1 MMMTSPELLD
11 STFYIAKGD
20 RPKGLMAKF
29 VDALPLSLTKNSDYE
44 EFIEAY
50 RISGYTTKI
59 QYVVKNLWEK
69 PANVDYY
76 HARHEAKGK
85 KVLSLDEYETALL
98 CKKELVTN
106 PCTKDYFVGKRKVYY
121 QVPIYFHTS
130 YTDVDGMALPEVPN
144 WSKCK
149 GMLDLLVIDHEEKT
163 IQIADLKTIARS
175 AFDFPSSFIKYGYYI
190 QAWFYWH
197 AVEELIAGRAVSP
210 AFSSTQL
217 EFLKE
222 YTVKPPIFIVVP
234 KVEGSAIVFSLSMQ
248 DMTKIWQGT
257 GTFEG
262 VKDLLS
268 RWQFHNEADQWEFP
282 REVYMNNGAIP
293 LKIE

>member
-11 STFYIAKGD
+11 STYYISKSK
-20 RPKGLMAKF
+20 RPGGLMAKF
-29 VDALPLSLTKNSDYE
+29 IDALPLKSRGVLTPEDCA
-44 EFIEAY
+44 EAY
-50 RISGYTTKI
+50 HTSGYTTKLHTVI
-59 QYVVKNLWEK
+59 KNLREK
-69 PANVDYY
+69 PVNWDYY
-76 HARHEAKGK
+76 IARHDAKGK
-85 KVLSLDEYETALL
+85 KVLSIEEYETALL

-121 QVPIYFHTS
+121 QIPIYFSVNGIEGLAGTS
-130 YTDVDGMALPEVPN
+130 ESWN
-144 WSKCK
+144 KCK

-190 QAWFYWH
+190 QAWFYYH
-197 AVEELIAGRAVSP
+197 AVKELIAGRAVSP

-217 EFLKE
+217 EFLSE

-234 KVEGSAIVFSLSMQ
+234 KTEGSAIIFSLTQS
-248 DMTKIWQGT
+248 DMIKIWQGT
-257 GTFEG
+257 SNFEG

-268 RWQFHNEADQWEFP
+268 RWQFHNMTSQWEFP
-282 REVYMNNGAIP
+282 REVYMNNGTIP

>member
-29 VDALPLSLTKNSDYE
+29 IDALPVKTRGALT
-44 EFIEAY
+44 IEDCTDAY
-50 RISGYTTKI
+50 QKSGYTTKI
-59 QYVVKNLWEK
+59 QYIFKNLTDK
-69 PANVDYY
+69 PVNWDYY
-76 HARHEAKGK
+76 IARHDAKGK

-98 CKKELVTN
+98 CKKELITN

-121 QVPIYFHTS
+121 QIPIYFHTS
-130 YTDVDGMALPEVPN
+130 YTDVDGMALPEVPS

-190 QAWFYWH
+190 QAWFYYH
-197 AVEELIAGRAVSP
+197 AVKELIAGRAVSP

-217 EFLKE
+217 EFLAE
-222 YTVKPPIFIVVP
+222 YTVKPPLFIVVP
-234 KVEGSAIVFSLSMQ
+234 KVEGSAIVFSLS
-248 DMTKIWQGT
+248 QGDIEKVWT
-257 GTFEG
+257 GTPNFEG

-268 RWQFHNEADQWEFP
+268 RWQFHNLTDQWEFP
-282 REVYMNNGAIP
+282 REVYMNNGTIP
-293 LKIE
+293 LKID

>member
-11 STFYIAKGD
+11 STFYIAKGE

-29 VDALPLSLTKNSDYE
+29 IDTLPFGLKKDSDYE
-44 EFIEAY
+44 AYSEAY
-50 RISGYTTKI
+50 RASGYTTKV
-59 QYVVKNLWEK
+59 QYVVKNMWEK
-69 PANVDYY
+69 PVNVDYY
-76 HARHEAKGK
+76 NARYQAKGK

-121 QVPIYFHTS
+121 QVPIYFTVDVACGFHTE
-130 YTDVDGMALPEVPN
+130 YTESWN
-144 WSKCK
+144 KCK

-190 QAWFYWH
+190 QAWFYYH
-197 AVEELIAGRAVSP
+197 AVKELIAGRAVSP

-217 EFLKE
+217 EFLE
-222 YTVKPPIFIVVP
+222 GYTVKPPLFIVVP
-234 KVEGSAIVFSLSMQ
+234 KVEGSAVVFSMSDA
-248 DMTKIWQGT
+248 DMEKVWT
-257 GTFEG
+257 GTPNFEG

-268 RWQFHNEADQWEFP
+268 RWQFHNMTDQWEFP
-282 REVYMNNGAIP
+282 REVYMNNGTIP
-293 LKIE
+293 LKID

>member
-11 STFYIAKGD
+11 STFYISKGE

-29 VDALPLSLTKNSDYE
+29 IDALPSNLTRSTH
-44 EFIEAY
+44 EAAY
-50 RISGYTTKI
+50 TDAYLKSGYSTKI
-59 QYVVKNLWEK
+59 QYIIKNLWEK
-69 PANVDYY
+69 PINADYY
-76 HARHEAKGK
+76 YAKHEAKGK

-130 YTDVDGMALPEVPN
+130 YTDVDGMALPEVPS

-190 QAWFYWH
+190 QAWFYYF
-197 AVEELIAGRAVSP
+197 AVKELIAGRAVSP

-217 EFLKE
+217 EFLAE
-222 YTVKPPIFIVVP
+222 YTVKPPLFIVVP
-234 KVEGSAIVFSLSMQ
+234 KVEGSAVVFSMSDA
-248 DMTKIWQGT
+248 DMEK
-257 GTFEG
+257 
-262 VKDLLS
+262 V
-268 RWQFHNEADQWEFP
+268 
-282 REVYMNNGAIP
+282 
-293 LKIE
+293 

>member
-29 VDALPLSLTKNSDYE
+29 IDTLPFGLKKDSEYE
-44 EFIEAY
+44 YYTEAY
-50 RISGYTTKI
+50 RESGYTTKI
-59 QYVVKNLWEK
+59 QYVVKNMWEK

-76 HARHEAKGK
+76 NARYQAKGK

-121 QVPIYFHTS
+121 QIPIYFS
-130 YTDVDGMALPEVPN
+130 VSGLDLAAPLDGDFN
-144 WSKCK
+144 RCK

-190 QAWFYWH
+190 QAWFYYH
-197 AVEELIAGRAVSP
+197 AVKELIAGRAVSP
-210 AFSSTQL
+210 AFSSLLL
-217 EFLKE
+217 ENLRD
-222 YTVKPPIFIVVP
+222 YTVKPPLFIVVP
-234 KVEGSAIVFSLSMQ
+234 KVEGSAVVFSMSDA
-248 DMTKIWQGT
+248 DMEKVWT
-257 GTFEG
+257 GTPNFEG

-268 RWQFHNEADQWEFP
+268 RWQFHNMTNQWEFP
-282 REVYMNNGAIP
+282 REVYMNNGTIP

>member
-11 STFYIAKGD
+11 STFYISKGE

-29 VDALPLSLTKNSDYE
+29 IDALPSNLTRSTH
-44 EFIEAY
+44 EAAY
-50 RISGYTTKI
+50 TDAYLKSGYSTKI
-59 QYVVKNLWEK
+59 QYIIKNLWEK
-69 PANVDYY
+69 PINADYY
-76 HARHEAKGK
+76 YAKHEAKGK

-121 QVPIYFHTS
+121 QVPIYFGVEGTPTEIS
-130 YTDVDGMALPEVPN
+130 LKGDFN
-144 WSKCK
+144 RCK

-262 VKDLLS
+262 VRDLLS
-268 RWQFHNEADQWEFP
+268 RWQFHNMTDQWEFP
-282 REVYMNNGAIP
+282 REVYMNNGTIP